1 MKTALRVAVVISAM
15 SLSGCASMDEKRM
28 QLQGESTAARPE
40 SVRPSNG
47 IEKSLRCIRE
57 TGKLRKVIFAIGPW
71 VDSTGKSNASAIG
84 ATGAFLPQAGTATFV
99 TDTIRR
105 AGGKALVK
113 YFGAAPRNIRADYI
127 INGIFNSLDYGED
140 VRADIQVMGLGP
152 RSRLGWA
159 QLTLSVQLDAASTR
173 LNRQMSVVTRT
184 VRYSNLGVSVGRVWG
199 RMLVT
204 GIATLSHQERLLF
217 EAIKSPIA
225 LAVID
230 VLLKEFPAVAHC
242 RKYLVSPVSES

>member
-40 SVRPSNG
+40 SVRPSTG

-84 ATGAFLPQAGTATFV
+84 ATGAFLPQAGTVTFV
-99 TDTIRR
+99 TDTIRG

-127 INGIFNSLDYGED
+127 INGIFNSLDFGED
-140 VRADIQVMGLGP
+140 VRTDIQVMGLGP
-152 RSRLGWA
+152 RSRLG
-159 QLTLSVQLDAASTR
+159 
-173 LNRQMSVVTRT
+173 
-184 VRYSNLGVSVGRVWG
+184 
-199 RMLVT
+199 
-204 GIATLSHQERLLF
+204 
-217 EAIKSPIA
+217 
-225 LAVID
+225 
-230 VLLKEFPAVAHC
+230 
-242 RKYLVSPVSES
+242 